1 MRGSFLVV
9 VFFSVFST
17 LKGPQ
22 INVWFT
28 SWFPF
33 EFFSDQQTLHRR
45 LYSHSIIPICCACFA
60 SLPLCRGWVG
70 LMGWGW
76 VVRICV
82 VTFCVFAI
90 IDLRWILLLS
100 KVHIQF
106 NPYAKSAALSL
117 ALSNRGQGLPACLI
131 RWLAARL
138 LLLPHSFRSPSIVN
152 SPYCDDNATMIQLC
166 VGGGEQYRIFM
177 WT

>member
-1 MRGSFLVV
+1 MREGFLLLY
-9 VFFSVFST
+9 FFSFFHSQRATNQCLIYILIPV
-17 LKGPQ
+17 LQ
-22 INVWFT
+22 
-28 SWFPF
+28 
-33 EFFSDQQTLHRR
+33 FFSDQQTLHRR

-70 LMGWGW
+70 WMGWGW

-117 ALSNRGQGLPACLI
+117 ALSNRGQGLPAFLI